1 MSLDFLQSRYVGK
14 IVKVIGNDD
23 VGEAQK
29 AVDLGIAKHDR
40 AVGWETY
47 LLGERRKQRER
58 LENARNSLSKLNF
71 RDKHDDVWK
80 RRLGET
86 GQWILSEPEFLKW
99 IDGTVQSIWCTGLR
113 ESNSP
118 LTRGAHVSN
127 MKIAGAGKTFV
138 L

>member
-14 IVKVIGNDD
+14 IVKVISNDD

-29 AVDLGIAKHDR
+29 AVDLGIANLDR
-40 AVGWETY
+40 AVGRESY
-47 LLGERRKQRER
+47 LLGKRRKQRER

-99 IDGTVQSIWCTGLR
+99 IDATVQSIWCTGLR

-118 LTRGAHVSN
+118 LTGGEHVSN

>member
-29 AVDLGIAKHDR
+29 AVDLGIANLDR
-40 AVGWETY
+40 AVGRETY

-71 RDKHDDVWK
+71 RTNMMMCGNDDWV
-80 RRLGET
+80 RRANGYSRNL
-86 GQWILSEPEFLKW
+86 
-99 IDGTVQSIWCTGLR
+99 
-113 ESNSP
+113 NS
-118 LTRGAHVSN
+118 
-127 MKIAGAGKTFV
+127 
-138 L
+138 